1 VNRRQFL
8 GAATAAG
15 GLTALGCAPSTPPE
29 ETSTHVTKELAG
41 KPLAE
46 LRELYRYDL
55 FDDYLPFEEEHV
67 VDHELGGFMCNTDR
81 AGNNLSTTKNT
92 WYEGRGIWVHSFL
105 YNNFGKKEK
114 DLEIARK
121 SVELTLPLKPKP
133 LTLWPGAMTREGKPT
148 NERASDIY
156 CGLFV
161 ANGLQQY
168 AVATGDEKYR
178 AEAKAILLDHLAIY
192 DDSKYDYPASYGPPG
207 VQPVE
212 GPRVLGH
219 WMVLLRMATQMLETA
234 PDPEIEEIAKRS
246 VDALLDHHQNPAF
259 DLMNEVINHDL
270 SRAEGGWEQ
279 FCYIG
284 HAIETLWMVMFEA
297 GRRKDKALY
306 ERAAA
311 MFKRHVEVA
320 WDDVY
325 GGFFHGMLHVDDNVW
340 TEGKVL
346 WLQEEVLI
354 GTLYMIEHT
363 GDPWAVEWFNRT
375 YAYVREKWPLKQY
388 GYPIWI
394 LSADRKVTFE
404 EKATRV
410 GNFHHPRHLAIN
422 LLALDRII
430 ERGGEPT
437 GLFG

>member
-1 VNRRQFL
+1 MNRRQFL

-81 AGNNLSTTKNT
+81 EGNNLSTTKNT

-121 SVELTLPLKPKP
+121 SVELTLPLKPAP

-148 NERASDIY
+148 NERESDIY

-168 AVATGDEKYR
+168 AVATGDQKYR

-192 DDSKYDYPASYGPPG
+192 DDPKYDYPASYGPPG
-207 VQPVE
+207 VPEVE

-306 ERAAA
+306 ERTAA

-325 GGFFHGMLHVDDNVW
+325 GSFFHGIDHVDNNQWKD
-340 TEGKVL
+340 GKVL
-346 WLQEEVLI
+346 WLQEEV
-354 GTLYMIEHT
+354 
-363 GDPWAVEWFNRT
+363 
-375 YAYVREKWPLKQY
+375 
-388 GYPIWI
+388 
-394 LSADRKVTFE
+394 
-404 EKATRV
+404 
-410 GNFHHPRHLAIN
+410 
-422 LLALDRII
+422 
-430 ERGGEPT
+430 
-437 GLFG
+437 